1 MKKNYLSHRKS
12 FHLIK
17 LFASVIIFIGSSHC
31 TKTNTTSGNNS
42 GNNGGNTNRNNGGST
57 TAAKGCVI
65 AVDSEYQN
73 GSWFLKVFHYNDS
86 NQILSMDDGV
96 PYIAY
101 QGRYL
106 SNTYIVSY
114 FINQPDY
121 IAGFVQ
127 TDGNLAPTDTVNY
140 GYDGT
145 ALVTDAHTQ
154 DLFKTEY
161 KIQDPGGGGLDA
173 IYLSYANHPQPYLD
187 IAFLPYGPDI
197 KNPYYTTSKENQFIY
212 YLLTGEYSYQ
222 SPWPTDFQFYDPN
235 DPGKVISKVKY
246 EYTFDSNNRVTKRI
260 SSQAADAP
268 AFTNYVKYDEHRY
281 GYACK

>member
-17 LFASVIIFIGSSHC
+17 LFASVIIFIGSSQC

-101 QGRYL
+101 QVEYAGSGKIVNLSAYQGRYL
-106 SNTYIVSY
+106 
-114 FINQPDY
+114 
-121 IAGFVQ
+121 
-127 TDGNLAPTDTVNY
+127 
-140 GYDGT
+140 
-145 ALVTDAHTQ
+145 
-154 DLFKTEY
+154 
-161 KIQDPGGGGLDA
+161 
-173 IYLSYANHPQPYLD
+173 
-187 IAFLPYGPDI
+187 
-197 KNPYYTTSKENQFIY
+197 
-212 YLLTGEYSYQ
+212 
-222 SPWPTDFQFYDPN
+222 
-235 DPGKVISKVKY
+235 
-246 EYTFDSNNRVTKRI
+246 
-260 SSQAADAP
+260 
-268 AFTNYVKYDEHRY
+268 
-281 GYACK
+281 